1 MASSADEGP
10 VADRVTYLGHATV
23 LMELAG
29 QRILT
34 DPVLTAR
41 ITFIRRLPGAAPALA
56 AQPDAVLI
64 SHGHQDHL
72 HLASMRRISRD
83 VPIIAPRGL
92 GRLIRRWGFERVEEL
107 GVDET
112 IAIGGT
118 TITAVPADH
127 SGFRPPSG
135 PTAESIGFVVTGDGR
150 RIYFAGDTD
159 LYPGMSDI
167 GRDGLDLALLP
178 VWGWGPR
185 LGPGHL
191 DPERAAEAVGL
202 LRPAVAIP
210 IHWGTL
216 WPVAMFWRRRQLTEP
231 PRRMADAVA
240 AHHPETR
247 VVILSPGEAYS
258 LEPDG
263 EGGTA

>member
-1 MASSADEGP
+1 MTVEPA
-10 VADRVTYLGHATV
+10 RVTYLGHATV
-23 LMELAG
+23 LMELAD

-34 DPVLTAR
+34 DPVLTGR
-41 ITFIRRLPGAAPALA
+41 ITFIRRVPGAAPNLT

-83 VPIIAPRGL
+83 VPIIAPGGL
-92 GRLIRRWGFERVEEL
+92 GRLIRRWGFMRVEEL
-107 GVDET
+107 GVGES
-112 IAIGGT
+112 IAIGGS

-127 SGFRPPSG
+127 SGFRPPWG
-135 PTAESIGFVVTGDGR
+135 PTAESIGFVVAGDGR

-167 GRDGLDLALLP
+167 GREGLDLALLP

-216 WPVAMFWRRRQLTEP
+216 WPIAMFWRRRHLTEP

-247 VVILSPGEAYS
+247 VVILAPGEAYS
-258 LEPDG
+258 LPPHDG
-263 EGGTA
+263 SATA